1 MRLLGRPLFLASLVA
16 AVGCYAAE
24 PAAVGVAPELGTR
37 MSFQLNDQGR
47 AALGVV
53 MGDGLERIDGRLL
66 SRESAGYLVAVS
78 EVRRSGGALQVWAGE
93 PIRLEDRHVR
103 GVSIQ
108 RYSRRRTA
116 IAVAGGVGALALILT
131 RGIDGFALGSDPST
145 QPRDSLSA
153 SLRLVLP

>member
-47 AALGVV
+47 AALGLV
-53 MGDGLERIDGRLL
+53 MGDGLERIDGRIL
-66 SRESAGYLVAVS
+66 SHDETGYLVAVS
-78 EVRRSGGALQVWAGE
+78 EVRRIRGSLQVWAGE
-93 PIRLEDRHVR
+93 PVRLEDRHVS
-103 GVSIQ
+103 GLSIQ
-108 RYSRRRTA
+108 RYSRPRTA
-116 IAVAGGVGALALILT
+116 IAVAGGVSALTLILT
-131 RGIDGFALGSDPST
+131 RGIDGFAFGSDRST
-145 QPRDSLSA
+145 PPRDSLSA

>member
-1 MRLLGRPLFLASLVA
+1 MPLLRRPLLLASLAA

-24 PAAVGVAPELGTR
+24 PVSVGVAPEMGTR

-47 AALGVV
+47 AALGLV
-53 MGDGLERIDGRLL
+53 MGDGLERIDGRIL
-66 SRESAGYLVAVS
+66 SHDEAGYLVAVS
-78 EVRRSGGALQVWAGE
+78 EVRRIRGSLQVWAGE
-93 PIRLEDRHVR
+93 PVRLSDRHVS
-103 GVSIQ
+103 GISVQ
-108 RYSRRRTA
+108 RYSRSRTA

-131 RGIDGFALGSDPST
+131 RGINGFAFGDDRST

>member
-1 MRLLGRPLFLASLVA
+1 MRLLGRPLLLASLVA

-53 MGDGLERIDGRLL
+53 MGDGLERIEGRLL
-66 SRESAGYLVAVS
+66 SREAAGYLVAVS
-78 EVRRSGGALQVWAGE
+78 EVRRVRGALQVWAGE
-93 PIRLEDRHVR
+93 PIRLEDRHVS

-116 IAVAGGVGALALILT
+116 IAVAGGIGALTLILT
-131 RGIDGFALGSDPST
+131 RGLEGFALGSDPST
-145 QPRDSLSA
+145 PPRDSLSA